1 MRRLST
7 VILALLV
14 PALVATAG
22 PAFADKLTFTDA
34 TGDGTRG
41 ARLDV
46 TEVSLR
52 SRDHVLA
59 VDVSFAR
66 VSRGDLIVYLHA
78 RGIKGKYRIVSEYR
92 PSENPP
98 QRTFVLSPRGPVQCK
113 GLRSHWDRDSNK
125 ARVKVP
131 SRCLFGGD
139 YGAVRTKVLTE
150 IGPDTDLAPNN
161 ASGGGFPWSAYVA
174 RG

>member
-1 MRRLST
+1 MRRPST
-7 VILALLV
+7 LLLAVVV
-14 PALVATAG
+14 PALLAIGG

-46 TEVSLR
+46 TEVTLR

-59 VDVSFAR
+59 IDVSFAK
-66 VSRGDLIVYLHA
+66 VSRGDLIVFLHA
-78 RGIKGKYRIVSEYR
+78 RGTTGKYRVVSEYR

-98 QRTFVLSPRGPVQCK
+98 QRTFVLSPRGPVACQ
-113 GLRSHWDRDSNK
+113 GLRSTWNRETNK

-131 SRCLFGGD
+131 SRCLYEGD

-150 IGPDTDLAPNN
+150 IGPDADLAPNN
-161 ASGGGFPWSAYVA
+161 ASGEGFPWSEYAA